1 MSDGRKIERGPIVQ
15 DTNRVMAAIM
25 VALFL
30 LAAVVMVAL
39 ADIPGEQELGASLT
53 GPCDGTAQIQNG
65 PLLDPSESAGL
76 YTVPIDGS
84 ADYDGSV
91 SGPSD
96 GDERPEANGKVE
108 VETPPLFPNIAV
120 GGAWPGGDNV
130 ITGIQEDGT
139 QSWSDL
145 PDWTPRGVPFRV
157 SGFHN
162 DAGGIRCDGFVWL
175 QFEGS
180 TTQSPVVWVTAALTL
195 LWLVLLI
202 GAAGTI
208 MGRDAGRQVMS
219 TIMGLLF
226 GLELGFLLILLGIV
240 PLHSAAPVVLGILGL
255 LMGIAVGLGPKG
267 RTMDLGAGRTL
278 DD

>member
-1 MSDGRKIERGPIVQ
+1 MSGGRGIERGPIVQ
-15 DTNRVMAAIM
+15 DTNRVIAAIT

-30 LAAVVMVAL
+30 VAATVMVAL
-39 ADIPGEQELGASLT
+39 ADIPGEQELGGSLT
-53 GPCDGTAQIQNG
+53 GPCEGTADVADG
-65 PLLDPSESAGL
+65 PFLDPSESAGI
-76 YTVPIDGS
+76 YTIPIDGS
-84 ADYDGSV
+84 ADYYGGV

-120 GGAWPGGDNV
+120 GGAWPGGDEV
-130 ITGIQEDGT
+130 ITGIEEDGT
-139 QSWSDL
+139 QTWTDL
-145 PDWTPRGVPFRV
+145 PDWTPRGVAFRV
-157 SGFHN
+157 SGFHE
-162 DAGGIRCDGFVWL
+162 DAGGIRCEGFVWL

-180 TTQSPVVWVTAALTL
+180 TTQSPVVWVTGALTL
-195 LWLVLLI
+195 LWLILLV
-202 GAAGTI
+202 GSAGTI
-208 MGRDAGRQVMS
+208 AGRNAGRSVMS

-226 GLELGFLLILLGIV
+226 GLEFGFLLILLGFV
-240 PLHSAAPVVLGILGL
+240 PLHSPAPVLLAVLGL